1 MAGEELRKRLVDVPG
16 IGDCFVGTIHAF
28 ANKILRNS
36 GEEYKLYSEEIQ
48 DQFMNV
54 LISIYGKFLT
64 MEKYLIYKDLHKKV
78 DLGIL
83 DEHEISNMM
92 NPSEMYEINVFMGL
106 IDDEKY
112 PENIKTLC
120 KKHNIITF
128 DELLK
133 RTTTYF
139 KEINGKVEYLFV
151 DEFQDIGPLEKRF
164 FQALNAD
171 NYFYIG
177 DEKQCQPKGTLVTMS
192 DGTFKKIE
200 ELKIGDEV
208 LSYSLTD
215 GHYFAQ
221 TRKGSGKKILDIS
234 EHFENELIEIEL
246 ENGLRSSYTKNH
258 RCLAKIHYEGNENKS
273 VVYIMQNEKGYFRVG
288 STKLFTFG
296 ERNFGLRSRMNTEKA
311 TKGWILKVCDNQY
324 DAWLKE
330 QICAYKYGIPQT
342 TWVYKETKSQ
352 EENIAKLYEILGD
365 LKPKVKKCLEHF
377 GRDINYPIFI
387 KNTNK
392 HFSKLHV
399 TEVNACNLIPE
410 IMDMAVPYKNG
421 TERYKHDYYQIKEVK
436 CLSLLEQQKV
446 YGLKIEDT
454 ETYVADGILTHNSL
468 YGFKR
473 RGCKLFS

>member
-1 MAGEELRKRLVDVPG
+1 MNGRKVIIWSQIVNGEKVILKKWPRFFIERNSMRVLYLSQTTDNG
-16 IGDCFVGTIHAF
+16 GATIA
-28 ANKILRNS
+28 LRN
-36 GEEYKLYSEEIQ
+36 
-48 DQFMNV
+48 
-54 LISIYGKFLT
+54 
-64 MEKYLIYKDLHKKV
+64 
-78 DLGIL
+78 
-83 DEHEISNMM
+83 
-92 NPSEMYEINVFMGL
+92 
-106 IDDEKY
+106 
-112 PENIKTLC
+112 
-120 KKHNIITF
+120 II
-128 DELLK
+128 
-133 RTTTYF
+133 

-324 DAWLKE
+324 DAWLEE

-342 TWVYKETKSQ
+342 TWVYKDTKSQ
-352 EENIAKLYEILGD
+352 EENIAKLYEILRD

-410 IMDMAVPYKNG
+410 IMDMAVPYKNE